1 MENKISNIIKDYKDM
16 FLIENNRYGAIYR
29 GIDSSSKRDV
39 CIKIYCKE
47 LLEKGKADYLLKQIE
62 REVELNKLCKS
73 ENILELYESID
84 TPEAIILKYEPY
96 EMNLMD
102 YLNKNGD
109 FKSHNINFF
118 KKIVQEI
125 AKALQVLHKNG
136 VIHRDIKPNNIF
148 LIKNKLSS
156 FRFDIKLGNFNS
168 SILVK
173 ENDYKQIGTIL
184 YTPPEIFKN
193 IN

>member
-1 MENKISNIIKDYKDM
+1 M
-16 FLIENNRYGAIYR
+16 
-29 GIDSSSKRDV
+29 
-39 CIKIYCKE
+39 
-47 LLEKGKADYLLKQIE
+47 
-62 REVELNKLCKS
+62 
-73 ENILELYESID
+73 ELYERID

-96 EMNLMD
+96 EMNLMN

-125 AKALQVLHKNG
+125 SKALQILHNKG

-156 FRFDIKLGNFNS
+156 FRFDIKLGLYLLLFS
-168 SILVK
+168 KFIYFL
-173 ENDYKQIGTIL
+173 IL
-184 YTPPEIFKN
+184 YY